1 MVKARLRK
9 AEKDHLYE
17 KLTRIVGEKIDEL
30 TSESR
35 EDRWALGELAEALN
49 VHQTRLT
56 EIKDFDK
63 YKKKIPES
71 ILATFIGEGF
81 ISMEEITQKANFS
94 DKEQEHF
101 NSYEYYQ
108 NTRLKKLI
116 EKVASLG
123 LNPEEILEQKIKETE
138 KNK

>member
-9 AEKDHLYE
+9 AEKNQLYE
-17 KLTRIVGEKIDEL
+17 KLTRIVGKKIDEL

-35 EDRWALGELAEALN
+35 EDRWTLGELAEALN

-63 YKKKIPES
+63 YKKKIAES

-101 NSYEYYQ
+101 WGLF
-108 NTRLKKLI
+108 TLLIKVKKN
-116 EKVASLG
+116 A
-123 LNPEEILEQKIKETE
+123 
-138 KNK
+138 